1 MANQLLKK
9 GWKTKNLE
17 LTDHPVQSRPVR
29 NVSDMPPHILSPNTH
44 LKRAGGYFDL
54 EMFEE
59 ADRELR
65 AIPEE
70 EPWLKKKKV
79 FRIAIFQE
87 LKDWANMRVLAREL
101 RFLYP
106 NEEDWWIS
114 DAFAMRRSESIE
126 EARKILLDGL
136 AVHYESAII
145 RYNLACY
152 ACVLGHPGECLDFL
166 KEAARRD
173 EKYKQMALEDED
185 LSAVKEALLRMG
197 WSSKLV

>member
-1 MANQLLKK
+1 
-9 GWKTKNLE
+9 
-17 LTDHPVQSRPVR
+17 
-29 NVSDMPPHILSPNTH
+29 
-44 LKRAGGYFDL
+44 
-54 EMFEE
+54 
-59 ADRELR
+59 
-65 AIPEE
+65 
-70 EPWLKKKKV
+70 
-79 FRIAIFQE
+79 
-87 LKDWANMRVLAREL
+87 MRVLAREL

-114 DAFAMRRSESIE
+114 DALASRRSESIE

-136 AVHYESAII
+136 ALHYESAII